1 MARSTLPA
9 VVIALAVTFCG
20 PLALAQPTPFDM
32 SPEGPAQR
40 PAAPEIAPPLTLPLP
55 LPGSNRPVEPSTPS
69 IPSAQPPA
77 DSADGD
83 RRYLVP
89 AEDLTLSGEF
99 ARRVWSIYLPEQQAS
114 LPATLTL
121 GYRNA
126 IVIAPEASKLSI
138 YLNGRMLSEET
149 ISATDT
155 PKVLNLQIPAGMLQA
170 GANRIEMRV
179 NQRHRTDC
187 DIRSTYDL
195 WTRIDPAQTYL
206 SFQGKASAAPSVAET
221 VRAIGVDSTGQ
232 TRFNIV
238 APALGQSAIVAPLL
252 RLSEGLSLL
261 AAMPN
266 QDFVF
271 SGTNSHAPSTG
282 ALTIGVGTASELQPI
297 FPDLPAAAQ
306 STGIATVVTEPR
318 TEQNFV
324 LISGPA
330 WSDIQGV
337 IEGLV
342 APLDRS
348 ASVRRDVISTQ
359 RWTAPDAPLL
369 FGGERL
375 PLSQLGV
382 DTIEFPGRRVRTSF
396 TIAVPADFYG
406 NAYGEAQLLLDAA
419 FANTVE
425 PGSHIDVYV
434 NGNIASTVPITSTRG
449 GIFRHLPVKV
459 AMRHMKPGVNTI
471 DIEAIIL
478 TKEDAACAPGATAST
493 QPRLAIFNTSEWLMP
508 KFARIS
514 QNPNLAALSH
524 TGFPYARKTEPLM
537 LSMDRFDGETLGV
550 ASTFLGKLALMS
562 GQPIAI
568 ELLASPNAI
577 GERNAIFFGTI
588 SQMPPKLLTQLSL
601 SPDIATAWRPNANA
615 PGQGVETSQA
625 FEQWRS
631 RVSGGIWS
639 GQVGSLQEWLHR
651 NFELSSSSFQFI
663 PRDEVPFTPS
673 PNQSLLVA
681 QGASPEGDASWTIVT
696 APTTADLRQGVSAFA
711 RQDRWDQIAGRATVF
726 SNKTDEVQVV
736 PAVHVD
742 FVRTGPLT
750 FGNYRLVLAN
760 WLSTN
765 ILLYAVLLVGFTVLF
780 GLATASVLS
789 RLGRNQ

>member
-9 VVIALAVTFCG
+9 GIVALIGMLWG
-20 PLALAQPTPFDM
+20 PLAHAQPVPFDM
-32 SPEGPAQR
+32 SPEGPAQP
-40 PAAPEIAPPLTLPLP
+40 PAAQETTPPLALPLP
-55 LPGSNRPVEPSTPS
+55 LPGIDGSPK
-69 IPSAQPPA
+69 PSAPSVQA
-77 DSADGD
+77 AAEGDGMD

-89 AEDLTLSGEF
+89 AEELTLSGEF

-114 LPATLTL
+114 LPATLSL
-121 GYRNA
+121 GYRNS
-126 IVIAPEASKLSI
+126 IVIAPEASRLSV
-138 YLNGRMLSEET
+138 YLNGRVLSEET

-155 PKVLNLQIPAGMLQA
+155 QKVLNLQIPEGMLQT

-206 SFQGKASAAPSVAET
+206 SFQGKASALPSVAET
-221 VRAIGVDSTGQ
+221 VRAIGVNESGG

-238 APALGQSAIVAPLL
+238 APALGQSAVVSPLL

-271 SGTNSHAPSTG
+271 SSTNTQTSSPGT
-282 ALTIGVGTASELQPI
+282 LTIGVGTASELQPL

-306 STGIATVVTEPR
+306 STGIASIVTVSR
-318 TEQNFV
+318 TGQNII
-324 LISGPA
+324 LISGPT
-330 WSDIQGV
+330 WSHIQGA

-342 APLDRS
+342 APLDWTP
-348 ASVRRDVISTQ
+348 SVRRDVISTQ
-359 RWTAPDAPLL
+359 RWMAPDAPLL

-396 TIAVPADFYG
+396 SIAVPADFYG

-434 NGNIASTVPITSTRG
+434 NGNIASTVPITSTKG
-449 GIFRHLPVKV
+449 GIFRHLPVKI
-459 AMRHMKPGVNTI
+459 AMRHIRPGVNTI

-478 TKEDAACAPGATAST
+478 TKEDAVCAPAATASS
-493 QPRLAIFNTSEWLMP
+493 QPRLAIFNTSELLMP

-514 QNPNLAALSH
+514 QNPNLAALANTS
-524 TGFPYARKTEPLM
+524 FPYARKTDPLM
-537 LSMDRFDGETLGV
+537 LSVDRFDAETLGA
-550 ASTFLGKLALMS
+550 ASTFLGKLALMG
-562 GQPIAI
+562 GQPIPI
-568 ELLASPNAI
+568 ELLVSPNAI

-601 SPDIATAWRPNANA
+601 SPDIATAWRPDVNATA
-615 PGQGVETSQA
+615 QGVETSQT
-625 FEQWRS
+625 FEKWRS

-639 GQVGSLQEWLHR
+639 GQVGSLQEWLRR
-651 NFELSSSSFQFI
+651 NFDLSSSSFQFI
-663 PRDEVPFTPS
+663 PRDEVLFTPS
-673 PNQSLLVA
+673 ASQSLLVA
-681 QGASPEGDASWTIVT
+681 QGASPEGRASWTIVT

-711 RQDRWDQIAGRATVF
+711 RQDRWDQIAGRATAF
-726 SNKTDEVQVV
+726 ADKTDEVQIV
-736 PAVHVD
+736 PALHVD
-742 FVRTGPLT
+742 FIWTGPMTLS
-750 FGNYRLVLAN
+750 NYRLVLTN

-765 ILLYAVLLVGFTVLF
+765 ILAYALLLVGFTVLF
-780 GLATASVLS
+780 GLSTASVLN